1 MEGVDVACSTSEL
14 DCQHGI
20 AESNEE
26 LQAAIDCSSDA
37 AGNYEFVMP
46 RSVGPHCSQCCIEML
61 SGENGVNSGVAR
73 VGRGSLAAA
82 MVDVACGSDT
92 PVAAAAVASLVDVS
106 CDPDGA
112 VIVDVAD
119 ADCAVKKLLERSGD
133 SVLPE
138 HQFDRHTVDLL
149 AFLLALYNLAHYT
162 VDILANSSYD

>member
-20 AESNEE
+20 AESNE
-26 LQAAIDCSSDA
+26 LQAAIDCTSD
-37 AGNYEFVMP
+37 EFVMP
-46 RSVGPHCSQCCIEML
+46 RRVGPHCSQCCIEML

-92 PVAAAAVASLVDVS
+92 PVAAASLVDVS

-133 SVLPE
+133 SMLPE